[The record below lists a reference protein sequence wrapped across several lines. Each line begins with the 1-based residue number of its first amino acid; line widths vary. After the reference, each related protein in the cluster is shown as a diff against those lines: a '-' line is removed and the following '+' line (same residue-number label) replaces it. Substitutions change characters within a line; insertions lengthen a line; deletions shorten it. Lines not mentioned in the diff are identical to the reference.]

1 MPKGLKIMK
10 FIEGPRGQLIQD
22 NSYVG
27 EDAWD
32 EDPEPSP
39 EALSTIIDSDK
50 HLSQE
55 EKKNLEGR
63 LGISGWCLFSSFFTF
78 INVCFCG

>member
-10 FIEGPRGQLIQD
+10 FIEGPSGQLIQD

-32 EDPEPSP
+32 EDPELPQDTISK
-39 EALSTIIDSDK
+39 IIDSDK
-50 HLSQE
+50 KLSLE
-55 EKKNLEGR
+55 DKKSLKANLS
-63 LGISGWCLFSSFFTF
+63 ISGWFLLLLFFFKSMFT
-78 INVCFCG
+78 